1 MAQLATPFTCTLL
14 IRQVI
19 RCLIFEG
26 IQIFLRVF
34 LAVFDHFR
42 NLSEIG
48 FI

>member
-1 MAQLATPFTCTLL
+1 MAQLATPFTLPL

-34 LAVFDHFR
+34 LQYSIT
-42 NLSEIG
+42 LGI
-48 FI
+48 